1 MFELTDELVRQ
12 IIFAMENQNIHY
24 MLDTELGVLVR
35 EELVPPGERPPAEE
49 ELLDPAFRYQP
60 LPGWTSAD
68 GFYLMERF
76 LSELHNPVARNALQE
91 ILLSGKRVFRRF
103 KDTIREYPE
112 VERRY
117 YRFKFVE
124 MRRYVRE
131 WYSQLVELA
140 GLDPLELGADQE
152 LDDLVLSDI
161 SLVSLDQGQR
171 RKLSPLL
178 LSLDGEAFAEAYPD
192 LPEDLRRYLQRNRF
206 GLFSGDPGCD
216 KALIFGAW
224 TPRETLCGFLWLFA
238 ESLEST
244 SRGNESSEGE
254 SPAAKSPEG
263 RSLIWELHQ
272 LYVYPEHR
280 GLGVASALLDFATRQ
295 ARAGGVSHLISRLPG
310 TETLQKALLRRVE
323 GEPLRRDHLVPLT
336 P

>member
-35 EELVPPGERPPAEE
+35 EELVPPEERPPQEESPEE
-49 ELLDPAFRYQP
+49 EQLLEPSRRYQP

-76 LSELHNPVARNALQE
+76 LGELHNPVARNALQE

-112 VERRY
+112 VEKRY

-131 WYSQLVELA
+131 WYSRLMELA
-140 GLDPLELGADQE
+140 GLDTRELEADQD
-152 LDDLVLSDI
+152 LDDLVLTDI
-161 SLVSLDQGQR
+161 SLVSLDQATRQE
-171 RKLSPLL
+171 LSRLFC
-178 LSLDGEAFAEAYPD
+178 SLDQEAFTEAYPD
-192 LPEDLRRYLQRNRF
+192 LPEDLRFYLQRNRF
-206 GLFSGDPGCD
+206 GSFSGDPGCE
-216 KALIFGAW
+216 KSRIFGAF
-224 TPRETLCGFLWLFA
+224 TPQETLCGFLWLFREA
-238 ESLEST
+238 LE
-244 SRGNESSEGE
+244 GDD
-254 SPAAKSPEG
+254 
-263 RSLIWELHQ
+263 IVWEIHQ

-280 GLGVASALLDFATRQ
+280 GLGVASSLLDCAIDQ
-295 ARAGGVSHLISRLPG
+295 ARAEGVSHLISRLPG
-310 TETLQKALLRRVE
+310 TATPQKALLRRVE
-323 GEPLRRDHLVPLT
+323 GEPLRRDHLVPLA